1 MGVGV
6 EKKEKQKTK
15 EKERGKWQETPRC
28 MGENFCR
35 FFGRMSSVPH
45 EILRKCSIQARNNPT
60 VSDFSFN
67 S

>member
-28 MGENFCR
+28 RGENFCR

-45 EILRKCSIQARNNPT
+45 EILRKCSI
-60 VSDFSFN
+60 
-67 S
+67 